1 MPAIGLFRG
10 NRHVIEYMSDDFI
23 EWAGEDFTGQPV
35 YEAFPD
41 AAYLPMRLAMDDVL
55 ATAKPQ
61 YVKGAWGVLWI
72 LPRVR
77 DGCLIGVASH
87 YPVRLRDRLR
97 PLRLPVGL
105 TAALLSVLL
114 PGLGV
119 AAP

>member
-23 EWAGEDFTGQPV
+23 EWTGEDYTGLPV
-35 YEAFPD
+35 YEALPD
-41 AAYLPMRLAMDDVL
+41 AAYAPMRCAMDDVL
-55 ATAKPQ
+55 ATGEPRN
-61 YVKGAWGVLWI
+61 VKGAWGELWI

-77 DGCLIGVASH
+77 DGRLVGVASH

-105 TAALLSVLL
+105 TAALLSVAL
-114 PGLGV
+114 PELATV
-119 AAP
+119 LP